1 MSGISSVSTATASS
15 YAVAPTAANKAVQ
28 EPAAPKPAP
37 ASTSSGMDS
46 DGDYDGGRIDVK
58 A

>member
-1 MSGISSVSTATASS
+1 
-15 YAVAPTAANKAVQ
+15 VAPTAANKAVE

-37 ASTSSGMDS
+37 APTSSGMDS